1 MGPVRILHRA
11 GPRPTVIK
19 RNPHGGHVDV
29 TAAGGT
35 LSTTSSPVISIR
47 ARIPRPPIALGLL
60 AAAFAAALWGP
71 IPVLPDADRDA
82 TISRLAQRLPGWEV
96 ERLATSWEGAT
107 TVVTSCAGREIGFQL
122 VPGHGLSPGSAWLL
136 PDDPYS
142 RQQLGDV
149 SDNRRHLVWY
159 PEGARADA
167 LPCDDE
173 LAGSG
178 RIAD

>member
-1 MGPVRILHRA
+1 M
-11 GPRPTVIK
+11 
-19 RNPHGGHVDV
+19 

-47 ARIPRPPIALGLL
+47 ARIPRPPVAVALL

-71 IPVLPDADRDA
+71 IPVLPDAGRDA
-82 TISRLAQRLPGWEV
+82 TITRLAQRLPGWEV
-96 ERLATSWEGAT
+96 ERLAPSWEGAT

-122 VPGHGLSPGSAWLL
+122 VPGHGLSPGSAWLV

-142 RQQLGDV
+142 RQRLTDA
-149 SDNRRHLVWY
+149 SDNRRYLVWH
-159 PEGARADA
+159 PEGERADA

-173 LAGSG
+173 LARFG